1 MSDLR
6 LDTSFLDDAGLGSLD
21 PAKKQRLLVYIK
33 ATLRERV
40 GLRFAAE
47 ASREQL
53 EQLQGLGDE
62 DKLEWIE
69 RTFPDSAAIIQDELA
84 MLQGEVA
91 DMAEDVLA
99 AGTDDPAKD

>member
-6 LDTSFLDDAGLGSLD
+6 LDTSFLDEAGLASLE
-21 PAKKQRLLVYIK
+21 PAKKQRLLVYVE

-47 ASREQL
+47 ATREQL
-53 EQLQGLGDE
+53 EQLKGLGDE

-69 RTFPDSAAIIQDELA
+69 RTFPDSAAIIQDELT
-84 MLQGEVA
+84 MLQAEVA
-91 DMAEDVLA
+91 DMADDVLA
-99 AGTDDPAKD
+99 AGAD